1 VDVKPIKGRH
11 GTFYSIVNDSYIGR
25 SLEEYG
31 EWGQGEMHIYETLIK
46 KDSIVVEIGSHIG
59 SLPCLFLD
67 YVKLFLPSSHKD
79 YCFNYLIQI

>member
-1 VDVKPIKGRH
+1 VDVKQIKARH

-31 EWGQGEMHIYETLIK
+31 EWGQGEMYIYENFIK

-59 SLPCLFLD
+59 SLTVPISG
-67 YVKLFLPSSHKD
+67 YVKLFLPLSHKD
-79 YCFNYLIQI
+79 SCFNYLIQI

>member
-11 GTFYSIVNDSYIGR
+11 GTFYSIVKDSYIGR

-59 SLPCLFLD
+59 SLTVPISTIVQNSF
-67 YVKLFLPSSHKD
+67 
-79 YCFNYLIQI
+79 YL

>member
-1 VDVKPIKGRH
+1 MKTVDVKQIKARH

-46 KDSIVVEIGSHIG
+46 KDSI
-59 SLPCLFLD
+59 
-67 YVKLFLPSSHKD
+67 
-79 YCFNYLIQI
+79 NW

>member
-1 VDVKPIKGRH
+1 VDVKPIKCRH

-31 EWGQGEMHIYETLIK
+31 EWGQGEMDIYEKFIK

-59 SLPCLFLD
+59 SLTVPISG
-67 YVKLFLPSSHKD
+67 YVKLFLPLSHKD

>member
-31 EWGQGEMHIYETLIK
+31 EWGQGEMYIYETLIK

-59 SLPCLFLD
+59 SLTVPISG
-67 YVKLFLPSSHKD
+67 YAKLFLPSNHKD

>member
-31 EWGQGEMHIYETLIK
+31 EWGQGEMYIYENLIK

-59 SLPCLFLD
+59 SLLCLFLD
-67 YVKLFLPSSHKD
+67 CVKLFLPSSHKD